1 MNATTASL
9 DRLLDRVA
17 RCFTPKVA
25 RALLEVRADPEL
37 QVRIDEL
44 ASRCNEGLLSQ
55 AERDEYEAYVRAI
68 NLITLLQSRA
78 RLLLARQK
86 AS

>member
-1 MNATTASL
+1 MKVTNTYL
-9 DRLLDRVA
+9 DRLLDPVT

-25 RALLEVRADPEL
+25 RALLGLRADPVL
-37 QVRIDEL
+37 QARIDEL
-44 ASRCNEGLLSQ
+44 AARCNEGILSPE
-55 AERDEYEAYVRAI
+55 EREEYEAFVRAI

-78 RLLLARQK
+78 RLLLGKQK